1 MNEMRK
7 VLKKE
12 IGAQAVVVF
21 NKRPRIWSRFC
32 LSFRK
37 IVSSTRFS
45 SKESLDILLHS
56 CRGDH
61 QNRTR
66 LPGLQKASRR
76 ADQAQKRPI
85 HLRDGGSTITVGGRC
100 LLFGSLIIY
109 SQILIFS
116 STLSFKLVPW
126 SIVPP
131 YRDSRDQL
139 NHGRNLPFDLA
150 KVAMVGNIYAIS
162 GY

>member
-7 VLKKE
+7 ALKKE
-12 IGAQAVVVF
+12 IGAQAVVLFV
-21 NKRPRIWSRFC
+21 NKRPIIWSRFC
-32 LSFRK
+32 LNFRK
-37 IVSSTRFS
+37 TVSSTRFS

-85 HLRDGGSTITVGGRC
+85 HLRDRGSTTTVDGRC
-100 LLFGSLIIY
+100 LLFVSLIIY
-109 SQILIFS
+109 SSSLVRYLLNWFPGVSFHRIERPTKSWTQPPFRLGKSSDGREYICNLRILI
-116 STLSFKLVPW
+116 
-126 SIVPP
+126 
-131 YRDSRDQL
+131 
-139 NHGRNLPFDLA
+139 
-150 KVAMVGNIYAIS
+150 
-162 GY
+162 